1 MKSGF
6 FFEIMY
12 VSIKNTRFY
21 YAVQVYLD
29 EKWQTVETFKSEG
42 EAKRF
47 RDKLQNEADGL
58 TLKEIYKKFIIQ

>member
-1 MKSGF
+1 
-6 FFEIMY
+6 MY

-58 TLKEIYKKFIIQ
+58 TLKEIYKKFL